1 MRSAGVYGK
10 AMLKTLLF
18 ALTAAIATPTI
29 ADACHNAVE
38 WTTNDYARVVMKAEK
53 QVEEGNFGTAKRTLG
68 RMRFP
73 TAALQERV
81 KDLKAIIAL
90 RTTKETKDLESARE
104 RFKARMASKEKSS
117 DLRFKAWFAEA
128 QLALGAKD
136 EARVVLVE
144 LEEKDLMP
152 DAYAYLA
159 LAKLSSGT
167 ERYELYKACR
177 TRAKNKEMCE
187 LPAELKT
194 SAKAQ
199 AAR

>member
-1 MRSAGVYGK
+1 MV
-10 AMLKTLLF
+10 KTLLL
-18 ALTAAIATPTI
+18 AMAAAVATPTI

-53 QVEEGNFGTAKRTLG
+53 QVDEGNFGTAKRTLG
-68 RMRFP
+68 KMKFP

-90 RTTKETKDLESARE
+90 RTTNEPKELERARE
-104 RFKARMASKEKSS
+104 RFELRSESKEKGS
-117 DLRFKAWFAEA
+117 DLRFKAWLAET

-136 EARVVLVE
+136 EARVILVE
-144 LEEKDLMP
+144 LKEKDLMP

-177 TRAKNKEMCE
+177 TRAKNKAICE
-187 LPAELKT
+187 LPAEVKT
-194 SAKAQ
+194 IAKAQ
-199 AAR
+199 ASR